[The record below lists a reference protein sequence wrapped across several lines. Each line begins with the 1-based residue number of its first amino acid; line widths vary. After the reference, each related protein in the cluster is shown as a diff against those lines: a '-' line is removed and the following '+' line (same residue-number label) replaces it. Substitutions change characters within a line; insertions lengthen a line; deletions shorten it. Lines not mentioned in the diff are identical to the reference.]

1 MLWAC
6 VESRVPSVWFLCKC
20 YDLPVPGAV
29 TAQPCV
35 LFFEIAL
42 SVECFVYPTDLRI
55 RVDNWNRIFLKSI
68 TIPFQPAR
76 VCWDGALDFNHSHS
90 CNSSVSMD
98 STHSYH
104 HSLFFCGMLCT
115 DRQKDV
121 IFPSLKQLRVIYPVV
136 RDTQFDVIV
145 VTRCIVIT
153 WGTNLR
159 DTFRRIFRG
168 KIIQT
173 NYSSVSPVKDQIVRI
188 PKILT
193 SCFVQWDVSSEHS
206 GSFKLTESNR
216 MSCTGHPQRWR
227 HPLVPDHQCSVLST
241 ADHFPVVHLN
251 CSDRSFMSQMKRV
264 RDLLTTQVKHPHS
277 AIITPSHQ
285 AMLRATGQ
293 I

>member
-1 MLWAC
+1 MKTALITRTRVIAVWAGLH
-6 VESRVPSVWFLCKC
+6 SFLT
-20 YDLPVPGAV
+20 P
-29 TAQPCV
+29 
-35 LFFEIAL
+35 FF
-42 SVECFVYPTDLRI
+42 
-55 RVDNWNRIFLKSI
+55 IFL
-68 TIPFQPAR
+68 
-76 VCWDGALDFNHSHS
+76 WDVLHRH
-90 CNSSVSMD
+90 
-98 STHSYH
+98 
-104 HSLFFCGMLCT
+104 
-115 DRQKDV
+115 RQKDV

-136 RDTQFDVIV
+136 RNTQFYVIV

-159 DTFRRIFRG
+159 DSFSRIFRG

-188 PKILT
+188 PKIFT
-193 SCFVQWDVSSEHS
+193 SCFVQWDISSEHP
-206 GSFKLTESNR
+206 GAFKLTESNR
-216 MSCTGHPQRWR
+216 MPCTGHPQRWR

-241 ADHFPVVHLN
+241 ADHFPVIHLN

-264 RDLLTTQVKHPHS
+264 RDLLIAQVKHPHS